1 MNRNQIAG
9 EEGKIILVIRAAEC
23 ATISVPKAHHACKM
37 AGLDL

>member
-9 EEGKIILVIRAAEC
+9 EEGKINLAIGADEC
-23 ATISVPKAHHACKM
+23 AKIPVPKACQACKM